1 MTSQDVRHM
10 EHALALGRRG
20 LGRVAP
26 WPSVGCVIVSQ
37 GRVVGR
43 GTSDLKSLR
52 HAEIVALDQAGE
64 KARGATV
71 YVTLEPCS
79 HHGRT
84 PPCADALIAA
94 GVARVVVAS
103 GDPNPNVAGQGLERL
118 RAAGI
123 DVEAGVCE
131 AQARIDHA
139 GFLSVQDRGRPHL
152 TLKLA
157 TTLDG
162 RIATATGE
170 SRWITGPEARRKV
183 HALRASH
190 DCVMVGGGTAR
201 ADNPTLTVRDA
212 DTTARPV
219 RLVVTR
225 KISLPWPNK
234 LIDTIDH
241 APVWIAH
248 GQDDVNAADTA
259 RWSEAGANLLPIPT
273 AKGQL
278 DVAVLLG
285 RLAALGLTRIFCEGG
300 GTLAASLLKAGLV
313 DDLIVFAAGKVLG
326 ADGHPA
332 VGTLGLSQ
340 LSNAPR
346 FTLKDISRV
355 GDDVMQHWCVKNA

>member
-1 MTSQDVRHM
+1 M

-20 LGRVAP
+20 LGRVGP
-26 WPSVGCVIVSQ
+26 WPSVGCVIVNQ

-52 HAEIVALDQAGE
+52 HAEIVALDQARE
-64 KARGATV
+64 NAHGATV

-79 HHGRT
+79 HHGKT

-94 GVARVVVAS
+94 GVARVVVAT
-103 GDPNPNVAGQGLERL
+103 GDPNPLVTGQGLKRL

-123 DVEAGVCE
+123 AVETGFYE
-131 AQARIDHA
+131 AQARHDNA
-139 GFLSVQDRGRPHL
+139 GFLSVQERSRPHL

-162 RIATATGE
+162 RIATSTGE

-183 HALRASH
+183 HGLRASH

-201 ADNPTLTVRDA
+201 ADDPTLTVRDA
-212 DTTARPV
+212 DISARPV

-225 KISLPWPNK
+225 KLSLPWPNK
-234 LIDTIDH
+234 LVDTIDH

-248 GQDDVNAADTA
+248 GKDEVTAFEAA
-259 RWSEAGANLLPIPT
+259 RWSDAGARLIPIPT

-278 DVAVLLG
+278 QIAALLG
-285 RLAALGLTRIFCEGG
+285 ALADHGLTRILCEGG
-300 GTLAASLLKAGLV
+300 GALSASLLKAGVV
-313 DDLIVFAAGKVLG
+313 DDLVVFTAGKVLG
-326 ADGHPA
+326 ADAHPA
-332 VGTLGLSQ
+332 IGALDVSQ
-340 LSNAPR
+340 LLNAPQ
-346 FTLKDISRV
+346 FTLKDVSRI
-355 GDDVMQHWCVKNA
+355 GDDIMQHWCAKTA